1 MIRRARPAV
10 APLVLSALVAAA
22 PLAAQARPAART
34 TAPAAASAGDDAAA
48 RALLDRAAA
57 QVQRSGGFRA
67 QFTQRITNPVLGAT
81 MTSTG
86 SYAQKGPGVF
96 SIDFTQP
103 AGDRIVSDGTVLWV
117 YVPSAT
123 PGQVLKLPVG
133 SAAPGGVDLL
143 GQFFT
148 RPSQR
153 FTIADQGSATLDG
166 GEPVRK
172 VQMLPKEAM
181 GFLRAI
187 VWLDPRTASLRQL
200 EVTEASGAVRTLRFG
215 AIERNVKFGPSAFGF
230 TAPKG
235 VKVVDPQA
243 M

>member
-1 MIRRARPAV
+1 MIHRVRSVV
-10 APLVLSALVAAA
+10 APLALVVAAMT
-22 PLAAQARPAART
+22 PLAAQARPVART
-34 TAPAAASAGDDAAA
+34 TATAGNDADA
-48 RALLDRAAA
+48 RALLDRTAA

-67 QFTQRITNPVLGAT
+67 PFTQRITNPVLGAT
-81 MTSTG
+81 MTSSGT
-86 SYAQKGPGVF
+86 YAQKGPGVF

-103 AGDRIVSDGTVLWV
+103 AGDRIVSDGQVLWV

-148 RPSQR
+148 QPSQR
-153 FTIADQGSATLDG
+153 FTIADQGTATLDG
-166 GEPVRK
+166 GEATRRI
-172 VQMLPKEAM
+172 QMLPKAPM

-187 VWLDPRTASLRQL
+187 VWVDPRSASLRQL

-215 AIERNVKFGPSAFGF
+215 AIERNVKFGATAFGF
-230 TAPKG
+230 TPPRG